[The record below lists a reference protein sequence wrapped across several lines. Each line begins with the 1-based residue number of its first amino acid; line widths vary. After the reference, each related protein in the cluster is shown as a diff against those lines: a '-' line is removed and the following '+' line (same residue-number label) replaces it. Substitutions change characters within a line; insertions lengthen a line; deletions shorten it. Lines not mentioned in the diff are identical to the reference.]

1 MANLLK
7 MHLMQLLLIKWHI
20 QMIYLD
26 LKTMCNANL
35 KLGVNGKVIMLT
47 MKTIWNI
54 GKNSCVDCLNLGK
67 TNYQAKTNLK
77 TVIMRFWTLFAIKS
91 KKKTKSKHFRKHN
104 ELILVVK
111 TMTMNIII

>member
-26 LKTMCNANL
+26 LKTMCNTNL
-35 KLGVNGKVIMLT
+35 KLGVNGKVAMLT

-54 GKNSCVDCLNLGK
+54 GKNSYVDCLNLGK
-67 TNYQAKTNLK
+67 TNYRAKTNFIRNQIEKEDQVKALGGS
-77 TVIMRFWTLFAIKS
+77 TTSLFW
-91 KKKTKSKHFRKHN
+91 
-104 ELILVVK
+104 
-111 TMTMNIII
+111 